1 MLNKVYQDYA
11 TCIQQLNKASEDYAK
26 GKYGE
31 SSRHLGTNPITP
43 RGEQGYDTISEGYVQ
58 PYSSKETI
66 PEEILKMF

>member
-43 RGEQGYDTISEGYVQ
+43 REV
-58 PYSSKETI
+58 SKDMI
-66 PEEILKMF
+66 